1 MPSKFTEKEMRDLF
15 GCDHQGMYKVQDMYV
30 VQFLATP
37 GPGGGQRLKYFFERN
52 TKLITKIFR
61 KLHCLNADAL
71 TCLLLRKLNNSID
84 DRGIKFSKNF

>member
-15 GCDHQGMYKVQDMYV
+15 GCDHQGMYEVRDMYV

-52 TKLITKIFR
+52 TKLINKNIQETSSFKR
-61 KLHCLNADAL
+61 GCLDL
-71 TCLLLRKLNNSID
+71 STPK
-84 DRGIKFSKNF
+84 KTQ